1 MTILSKNIFRRNI
14 FVKTPTQP
22 QHILTQPEVG
32 FDMIIGLHI
41 FYHLLLHR
49 MSPTR
54 NSTSTRKNAMIL
66 TQPKIG
72 FDMIIGL
79 HIFYHLLP
87 HRMPPTRNSTSTRKN
102 DHRDSK
108 SIKTLQAER
117 AIIRSNEEAPC
128 RSKISHDNL

>member
-1 MTILSKNIFRRNI
+1 
-14 FVKTPTQP
+14 
-22 QHILTQPEVG
+22 
-32 FDMIIGLHI
+32 MIIGLHI

-128 RSKISHDNL
+128 RSKISHDNLKYHLISGLIQTFTRENLPSVVGKSWIPIN